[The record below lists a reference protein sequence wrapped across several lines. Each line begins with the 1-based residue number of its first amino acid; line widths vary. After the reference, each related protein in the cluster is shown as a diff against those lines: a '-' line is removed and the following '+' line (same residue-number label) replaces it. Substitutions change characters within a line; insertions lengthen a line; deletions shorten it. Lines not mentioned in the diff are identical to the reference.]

1 MRERSIR
8 PLKRVSRLSTVI
20 AAATAIIPVSATAAE
35 QNDSTAKQLQE
46 VVVEGQNTY
55 TTRHG
60 VTYVTNRNQRNG
72 AANAYDLLGRLGM
85 TEIQVDPRTNE
96 VTTNS
101 GQPVDYFVNGQP
113 AKPGEVEGL
122 WPAEI
127 RKVEYLEAPSD
138 PRFMGKQYVINYI
151 VDVYKYGGYT
161 RLSTMQY
168 SRFPFSGYN
177 NYENVYLLQDGVQ
190 EDDIRRLGRQPQR

>member
-35 QNDSTAKQLQE
+35 QNDTTAKQLQE

-85 TEIQVDPRTNE
+85 TEIQVDPRTPKGSRAP
-96 VTTNS
+96 TTPCS
-101 GQPVDYFVNGQP
+101 STSTQRSETSP
-113 AKPGEVEGL
+113 
-122 WPAEI
+122 
-127 RKVEYLEAPSD
+127 
-138 PRFMGKQYVINYI
+138 
-151 VDVYKYGGYT
+151 T
-161 RLSTMQY
+161 R
-168 SRFPFSGYN
+168 G
-177 NYENVYLLQDGVQ
+177 
-190 EDDIRRLGRQPQR
+190 